1 MGCDPVGP
9 PLAGDWLVGGRGGP
23 QGEGL
28 PQLRTLRPPSLGL
41 GVKFQPPH
49 VTRHGR
55 CLRPAPLSR
64 GPQTAPLPGSR
75 SPDAEQYRGA
85 GSGQTPCPWAHRRIA
100 STRCE
105 VTSPP
110 GILESPGLPQASGP
124 LALLLIGAA
133 DGDPCQADPTG
144 TLGFLGLPTLRR
156 AQGGGAPSVRL
167 SAPVSSRAA
176 VRRLRRS
183 AARVPGAGAVAESLL
198 GTLALALFSSETS
211 KTKRLSNLFGE
222 RSDAQRTSPH
232 LLFLLLSEPF
242 CGLGRISPGAHPHQ
256 RQPA

>member
-85 GSGQTPCPWAHRRIA
+85 GSGQTPCPWAHGRIA

-124 LALLLIGAA
+124 LALFLIGAA
-133 DGDPCQADPTG
+133 DWDPCQADPTG
-144 TLGFLGLPTLRR
+144 TRGFLGFPTLRRR

-198 GTLALALFSSETS
+198 GTPALSL
-211 KTKRLSNLFGE
+211 LFGNKQNKKTFKPVWGE
-222 RSDAQRTSPH
+222 IGCPTD
-232 LLFLLLSEPF
+232 
-242 CGLGRISPGAHPHQ
+242 
-256 RQPA
+256 